1 MVTITSRTE
10 IAIEIGTTLPNAS
23 LWPTRYAAANTSSI
37 CSVAYAVDDSASE
50 AKIARAVFLVSRSC
64 AKRAVLIG
72 LPTSRRFNEAI
83 FHRGSKLTLLSA
95 QKCHSVQLCEKRQ
108 LWRTAHPMVAC
119 CFIVLKQT
127 QSCIRAVYT
136 GSAFESQWADG
147 HVRGKVISTEKKGA

>member
-1 MVTITSRTE
+1 ML
-10 IAIEIGTTLPNAS
+10 IAIEIGTTRLKE
-23 LWPTRYAAANTSSI
+23 LVWPAIYAAAKTNKI

-83 FHRGSKLTLLSA
+83 FHRCSKLTLLSA
-95 QKCHSVQLCEKRQ
+95 QKCHSVQLCEKRR

-119 CFIVLKQT
+119 CFIVLNKPKLV
-127 QSCIRAVYT
+127 SVPYIRALPL
-136 GSAFESQWADG
+136 
-147 HVRGKVISTEKKGA
+147 